1 MPHRV
6 KGACR
11 SPATRAMTFNSFD
24 DDGRPVRYLLLRLQ
38 PVSVGID
45 HVWGGARHIWGSS
58 PFVVVESTLNR
69 RPTGRPMTPTGR
81 VSVEAHSVI
90 PQLLPIESEGTAQQ
104 HGDVDCRC
112 CRRCRWIDARH
123 GVNHR
128 VHARWLT
135 TRFPAGTVIVN
146 LGGCFARLRPEFCRK
161 RFDLASCWP
170 VITPI

>member
-58 PFVVVESTLNR
+58 PFVVVESTLSR

-112 CRRCRWIDARH
+112 CRRCRWIDGSTWCEPSGSCTVADDAVSGRDGH
-123 GVNHR
+123 CQSWGVFR
-128 VHARWLT
+128 
-135 TRFPAGTVIVN
+135 TV
-146 LGGCFARLRPEFCRK
+146 
-161 RFDLASCWP
+161 ASR
-170 VITPI
+170 IL